1 MVGPDL
7 DSWLADPL
15 IQVHHRRE
23 SAVAPAALWAAA
35 QSVRLADTH
44 TLGRLVRLR
53 IPGLVATD
61 AFDDIF
67 RAPPFNVLQTADHLL
82 VSGLVGR
89 IWTLRRDYPELAE
102 PEEFRR
108 WSERGTV
115 RVLFATWVE
124 PVGAQGAA
132 LVNETRVGAV
142 DRGGRI
148 GLATLRP
155 LITRAHNL
163 IGSDGLELA
172 VRRAESTQTPSPTA
186 S

>member
-1 MVGPDL
+1 VRPDL

-23 SAVAPAALWAAA
+23 SDVGPAALWAAA
-35 QSVRLADTH
+35 QSVQLADTRS
-44 TLGRLVRLR
+44 LGRLVRLR
-53 IPGLVATD
+53 IPGLTPAVAY
-61 AFDDIF
+61 DDMF
-67 RAPPFNVLQTADHLL
+67 RAPPFNVLESDEGML

-108 WSERGTV
+108 WGVRGTV
-115 RVLFATWVE
+115 RVVFACWVE
-124 PVGAQGAA
+124 PVGAHGAA
-132 LVNETRVGAV
+132 LVNETRVDAV
-142 DRGGRI
+142 DRPARM

-155 LITRAHNL
+155 LITRAHGL
-163 IGSDGLELA
+163 IGSDGLEFA
-172 VRRAESTQTPSPTA
+172 VRRAESAQSPSATA